1 MERAGDFFHRR
12 FWDPKHVQLVTAQK
26 NTSTPH
32 MVLLSPRS
40 YCSLHNRPSNRE
52 LDEVLGQEEQPYWE
66 SRRTEEMV
74 DYCPKEPSCPSLDAS
89 LLKLL
94 ILYCNTAYGHCCDR
108 FRYTCIHSPPNSLPT
123 QTAANTEQSSMC
135 CTESPCL
142 LSTLNT
148 VYTCPSQIPYLF
160 PSFSPP
166 GNHVSFLYRKK
177 SGEARSSHI
186 KRCKK

>member
-1 MERAGDFFHRR
+1 M
-12 FWDPKHVQLVTAQK
+12 QLVTAQ
-26 NTSTPH
+26 NTSIPH

-40 YCSLHNRPSNRE
+40 YCSLHDRPSNRE

-66 SRRTEEMV
+66 SQQTEEMV

-89 LLKLL
+89 LLKRL
-94 ILYCNTAYGHCCDR
+94 ILYCNTAYGQCCDR
-108 FRYTCIHSPPNSLPT
+108 FRWAAKALGHTCTHTCTHSPPNSPPT

-142 LSTLNT
+142 LSTLNI
-148 VYTCPSQIPYLF
+148 VYTCPSQIPSLF

-166 GNHVSFLYRKK
+166 GNHDSFLYRKK
-177 SGEARSSHI
+177 SGEARSSHNI
-186 KRCKK
+186 RCKR